1 MKLRL
6 EHIKKVFFI
15 GIGGIGMSA
24 LARYFNYRGC
34 SVFGYD
40 RLESGLTKKMQE
52 EGMKISYGD
61 KVENI
66 PIAFNKPT
74 KESLVVYTPAV
85 SQNTHIISEL
95 KRRGFDMY
103 KRSAVLGLIS
113 QNKFTIAIAGTHGKT
128 TTSTLTAH
136 ILRYA
141 GVECSAFLGGISTNY
156 GSNAWFSETD
166 VMVVE
171 ADEYDRSF
179 LSLRPDIAVITS
191 MEADHL
197 DIYND
202 YNELVSSFKQFLARG
217 KPGNKRIIK
226 AGLPIKGEIS
236 YGIDDESADVK
247 AKDIEV
253 KKGSFYFTYQD
264 DLGEAK
270 QMYLAMPGYHNVE
283 NALAAISV
291 AKLLNI
297 DMKTITDALSSFRG
311 VKRRFEYVVKNQNH
325 IYIDDYA
332 HHPEEVKSFLNSVK
346 KMYPKKFL
354 TVVFQPHLYSRT
366 QDFADDF
373 AIALAL
379 ADKLL
384 LLEIYPAREL
394 PIEGVTSDWLLEKVK
409 VQQKEVLSN
418 ESVLDRIAVEKPE
431 LIVTMGAGNI
441 DRLVE
446 PIKKLLIGNE

>member
-197 DIYND
+197 
-202 YNELVSSFKQFLARG
+202 
-217 KPGNKRIIK
+217 
-226 AGLPIKGEIS
+226 
-236 YGIDDESADVK
+236 
-247 AKDIEV
+247 
-253 KKGSFYFTYQD
+253 
-264 DLGEAK
+264 
-270 QMYLAMPGYHNVE
+270 
-283 NALAAISV
+283 
-291 AKLLNI
+291 
-297 DMKTITDALSSFRG
+297 
-311 VKRRFEYVVKNQNH
+311 
-325 IYIDDYA
+325 
-332 HHPEEVKSFLNSVK
+332 
-346 KMYPKKFL
+346 
-354 TVVFQPHLYSRT
+354 
-366 QDFADDF
+366 
-373 AIALAL
+373 
-379 ADKLL
+379 
-384 LLEIYPAREL
+384 
-394 PIEGVTSDWLLEKVK
+394 
-409 VQQKEVLSN
+409 
-418 ESVLDRIAVEKPE
+418 
-431 LIVTMGAGNI
+431 
-441 DRLVE
+441 
-446 PIKKLLIGNE
+446 